1 MGSTLLKIATERARV
16 VGVTGAT
23 GALAVALAYRRR
35 SVDRQRARVGCVA
48 LQVAPVEA
56 GRDEA
61 LLYVTNHGDE
71 PVRVTVL
78 AGSID
83 VEATRSW
90 RRAWGRPRVS
100 LRLANPVRVGRTLWP
115 GGSDVVTVPPFGET
129 PALHITDSAGRQWLR
144 SPSGDLRRVDRMH
157 VHRDGQHEDRADRL
171 VLTRP
176 CAAA

>member
-23 GALAVALAYRRR
+23 GALAAVLAYRRR
-35 SVDRQRARVGCVA
+35 SVDRHRARAGCVA
-48 LQVAPVEA
+48 LQAAPVDS
-56 GRDEA
+56 GRDTA

-71 PVRVTVL
+71 PVRVTAL
-78 AGSID
+78 ARSID
-83 VEATRSW
+83 LQATRSW
-90 RRAWGRPRVS
+90 RRAWLRPQVS
-100 LRLANPVRVGRTLWP
+100 LRLTNPVRVGRTLWP
-115 GGSDVVTVPPFGET
+115 GGSDVMTAPPFGEP

-144 SPSGDLRRVDRMH
+144 SSSGALCQVDRMH
-157 VHRDGQHEDRADRL
+157 VQRDGQHESWADRP